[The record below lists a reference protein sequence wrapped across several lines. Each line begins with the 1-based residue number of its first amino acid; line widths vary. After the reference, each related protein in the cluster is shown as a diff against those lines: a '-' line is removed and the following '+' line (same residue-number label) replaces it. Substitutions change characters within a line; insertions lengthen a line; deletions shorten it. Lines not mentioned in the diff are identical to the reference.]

1 MSAGEEILPSVD
13 TPAQGYDRA
22 VEVGTQYARLGDG
35 RIAYQVVGER
45 PRDLVMSAGTY
56 GSIDLD
62 WEDPVV
68 AAMYRRLAAFCRLI
82 RFDRRGSGASD
93 PLPLDALPPWESFT
107 DEVVAVMNAV
117 GSEQATVMGLFDA
130 GPMAA
135 MFVATKPERAEAL
148 ILANTSARILRSDDY
163 PVGAPLERAEQ
174 AVDQV
179 VDTWGTEEQAWM
191 QVPSRASDERFRRW
205 FARYT
210 RSIASPTAIKAYLGA
225 MLEADARSIL
235 SSIHRPTLVL
245 HRSDY
250 RLFPMDQ
257 GRYLAEQIPGAR
269 LVEIPGSDGPLPWEH
284 ADLIVDHIE
293 EFMTG
298 VSKRAEPTRAVL
310 TVFFTDIIKSTE
322 KVGQVGDW
330 QWRHLLDLHDERSK
344 RVVEAFGGRVVQTT
358 GDGMLATFEGPGRG
372 IRAAFALREELRELG
387 LDVRFGLHT
396 GEVELRDEGGVGG
409 LAVHIAAR
417 VMAAAGSGEVL
428 VSRTIRDLTFGSR
441 IRFEDRGAHRLKG
454 VPGDW
459 QLFAVKEP

>member
-1 MSAGEEILPSVD
+1 M
-13 TPAQGYDRA
+13 
-22 VEVGTQYARLGDG
+22 EVGTHYARLEDG
-35 RIAYQVVGER
+35 RIAYQVVGAG

-62 WEDPVV
+62 WEDPMV
-68 AAMYRRLAAFCRLI
+68 AAMYQRLSEFCRLI
-82 RFDRRGSGASD
+82 RFDRRGSGVSD

-107 DEVVAVMNAV
+107 AEVVAVMDSV

-148 ILANTSARILRSDDY
+148 ILANTSARILRTEDY
-163 PVGAPLERAEQ
+163 PIGAPLERAEQ
-174 AVDQV
+174 AVDEV
-179 VDTWGTEEQAWM
+179 VETWGTENQAWM

-235 SSIHRPTLVL
+235 PAVHRPTLVL
-245 HRSDY
+245 HRSGY
-250 RLFPMDQ
+250 ALFPVDH
-257 GRYLAEQIPGAR
+257 GRYLAEQIPDAHF
-269 LVEIPGSDGPLPWEH
+269 VEIPGSDGPLPWEH

-298 VSKRAEPTRAVL
+298 VSKKAEPTRAVL
-310 TVFFTDIIKSTE
+310 TVFFTDIVKSTE
-322 KVGQVGDW
+322 RIGQIGDW
-330 QWRHLLDLHDERSK
+330 QWRHLLDLHDERSR
-344 RVVEAFGGRVVQTT
+344 RVIEAFGGKVVQTT
-358 GDGMLATFEGPGRG
+358 GDGVLATFEGPGRG
-372 IRAAFALREELRELG
+372 IRAAFALRDELRDLG
-387 LDVRFGLHT
+387 LDVRSGLHT
-396 GEVELRDEGGVGG
+396 GEVELRDEDGIGG

-417 VMAAAGSGEVL
+417 VMAAAGGGEVL

-441 IRFEDRGAHRLKG
+441 VRFEDRGAHRLKG

-459 QLFAVKEP
+459 QLFAVAQP